1 MKSAGL
7 NPQKIISF
15 LEDYEATK
23 RIAAGFSDEEAKS
36 SITLEDIEREMTDR
50 AKKQE
55 DEEPEPV
62 EEEEEKE
69 KEVPP
74 HIILVKEVNCTFF
87 YTNCCLCDY
96 KYYYFL
102 LIKNIFL
109 AKSSFISIFMEK
121 VIDALYEL

>member
-36 SITLEDIEREMTDR
+36 SMTLEDIEREMTNR
-50 AKKQE
+50 AKEQE
-55 DEEPEPV
+55 EEEPEPV

-69 KEVPP
+69 KEVPPP

-87 YTNCCLCDY
+87 YTNCCL
-96 KYYYFL
+96 
-102 LIKNIFL
+102 
-109 AKSSFISIFMEK
+109 SSFFF
-121 VIDALYEL
+121 